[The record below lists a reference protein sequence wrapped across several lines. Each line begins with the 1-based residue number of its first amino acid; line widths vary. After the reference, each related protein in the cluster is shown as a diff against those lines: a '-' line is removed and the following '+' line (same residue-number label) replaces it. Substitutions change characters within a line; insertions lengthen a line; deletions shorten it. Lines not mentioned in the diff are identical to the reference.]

1 MQMNKKTEKD
11 QGSKN
16 EKIQHEITLIE
27 ENKRGL
33 EIQREQK
40 KVDKERAKKHWEEEL
55 GRVRGLKKVEG
66 VPTFD

>member
-33 EIQREQK
+33 EIQRE
-40 KVDKERAKKHWEEEL
+40 
-55 GRVRGLKKVEG
+55 
-66 VPTFD
+66 